1 MEAEV
6 VVGVEGTFAKLQKS
20 RNMLRSAKKGTGLMI
35 DQKSRS
41 TPKKGVSSYNH

>member
-1 MEAEV
+1 MEAV

-20 RNMLRSAKKGTGLMI
+20 RNMLRSTKKGTGLMI